1 MATIV
6 TAFVTN
12 INNIEF
18 RSYEKYIELGK
29 KLLSQAIPTV
39 CYLEKHIYEKFF
51 SQELSQYPLTHFRIF
66 ERTDNY
72 LYEYEPI
79 LTKFRLRTDNPTKDT
94 PGYMFIQCHKTEW
107 VKMAI
112 EDNPFQTEQFVW
124 IDFGIFHMI
133 RDELNFAVTLKDLVR
148 KRHDKVRIA
157 SCVSPDSSC
166 PPSITYQVAWFFAG
180 SIFGGHKDTLLRFAA
195 IMKQYVI
202 QFMQENNHIMWEI
215 NIWYLLYQQYK
226 NEIFAP
232 YGANHDLSILENY

>member
-1 MATIV
+1 
-6 TAFVTN
+6 
-12 INNIEF
+12 
-18 RSYEKYIELGK
+18 
-29 KLLSQAIPTV
+29 
-39 CYLEKHIYEKFF
+39 
-51 SQELSQYPLTHFRIF
+51 
-66 ERTDNY
+66 
-72 LYEYEPI
+72 
-79 LTKFRLRTDNPTKDT
+79 
-94 PGYMFIQCHKTEW
+94 MFIQCHKTEW

-157 SCVSPDSSC
+157 SCVSPDSPC

-180 SIFGGHKDTLLRFAA
+180 SIFGGDKDTLLRFAA